1 MADARAYFGK
11 LTVCTAL
18 VALTLPMVLADAAR
32 VPLPKPRPASAPAP
46 KALAGKPSKPSVP
59 LAVAATAST
68 PVPELQAVKQAIEL
82 VRKDKTAE
90 ATAVANSV
98 SDPLA
103 RKLIEWVI
111 LRGDDA
117 ELPFQRYATF
127 IANNPSWPGLPT
139 FRRKAEAA
147 LWQDR
152 ADDATVLGFFAATK
166 PLTGK
171 GKLAAAR
178 SLLARGDRTQAQ
190 AYVRDAWRTESL
202 GRDLEKQVLDG
213 FGPLLTGGDHKAR
226 MDARLYAE
234 DTDAGLRAANLLG
247 GAQVAIAKARIAVI
261 DKSAS
266 AGKLLDAV
274 PQEARRDGGY
284 IFSRIQWLRRG
295 DKIAEAA
302 QSMASAPRDAAS
314 AIDPDEWWVERRL
327 VARKLLDAGDAQA
340 AYRIAREAATP
351 VKGANKVDQNFTAG
365 WIAFRALNDPAAAM
379 PHFAAIAQS
388 TEHPTGLARAAYWQG
403 RAADALN
410 RRDDARA
417 HYERA
422 ARYPTAY
429 YGQLARARLGAG
441 DIVLHRQPDGR
452 GTTERL
458 EMVRVFEILY
468 AIGEP
473 EIIVPMAADLADRAD
488 ASSLAALAEIA
499 ARQKDARVTLL
510 LGKGAV
516 ARGLPFDVHAY
527 PVEGLP
533 RYEPVGQ
540 AVEPQVAYSIAR
552 QESAFNP
559 KAVSSA
565 KAYGLMQVTVPAGK
579 HISKKLGVPFD
590 QKRLIGDPAYNVRMG
605 AAELGDLIESY
616 RGSYI
621 LSFAAYNA
629 GRSRVKEWIERYGD
643 PRDPNV
649 DAVDWVERIPFS
661 ETRNYVQ
668 RVMENLQVY
677 RVRFGASSK
686 LMIEADLRRGAV
698 TN

>member
-1 MADARAYFGK
+1 
-11 LTVCTAL
+11 
-18 VALTLPMVLADAAR
+18 
-32 VPLPKPRPASAPAP
+32 
-46 KALAGKPSKPSVP
+46 VP
-59 LAVAATAST
+59 LAVAPTAST
-68 PVPELQAVKQAIEL
+68 SVPDLQAVKQAIEF
-82 VRKDKTAE
+82 VRKDKTAD

-98 SDPLA
+98 GDPLA

-127 IANNPSWPGLPT
+127 IAQNPSWPSLSM

-152 ADDATVLGFFAATK
+152 ADDATVLSFFNGTK
-166 PLTGK
+166 PLSNK
-171 GKLAAAR
+171 GKLAMAR
-178 SLLARGDRTQAQ
+178 ALLARGDRTQAQ
-190 AYVRDAWRTESL
+190 AYVRDAWRTDVLS
-202 GRDLEKQVLDG
+202 RDLEKQVLDN

-226 MDARLYAE
+226 MDDRLYAE
-234 DTDAGLRAANLLG
+234 DTDGGLRAATLLG
-247 GAQVAIAKARIAVI
+247 GTQLAIAKARIAVI
-261 DKSAS
+261 NKSS
-266 AGKLLDAV
+266 NAGKLLDAV
-274 PQEARRDGGY
+274 PQDARRDSGY
-284 IFSRIQWLRRG
+284 IFSRIQWLRRN

-302 QSMASAPRDAAS
+302 QWMAAAPRDAA
-314 AIDPDEWWVERRL
+314 AVGDPDEWWIERRL
-327 VARKLLDAGDAQA
+327 IARKLLDEGDAQA
-340 AYRIAREAATP
+340 AYRVARDAALP
-351 VKGANKVDQNFTAG
+351 VKGSNKVDRHFTAG
-365 WIAFRALNDPAAAM
+365 WIALRALNDPAAAM

-403 RAADALN
+403 RAAEALN
-410 RRDDARA
+410 RREEARA
-417 HYERA
+417 HYDRA
-422 ARYPTAY
+422 SRYPTAY

-441 DIVLHRQPDGR
+441 DIVLHPLPDARSGA
-452 GTTERL
+452 ERL
-458 EMVRVFEILY
+458 EMARVFEMLY
-468 AIGEP
+468 AIGESD
-473 EIIVPMAADLADRAD
+473 ILVPAAADLAERAD
-488 ASSLAALAEIA
+488 SSALAMLADIS
-499 ARQKDARVTLL
+499 ARHKDARVTLL

-516 ARGLPFDVHAY
+516 ARGLPFDKHAY

-533 RYEPVGQ
+533 RYEPVGP

-579 HISKKLGVPFD
+579 HIAKKLGIGFD
-590 QKRLIGDPAYNVRMG
+590 QKRLIGDPAYNVRFG
-605 AAELGDLIESY
+605 AAELGDLIESF

-629 GRSRVKEWIERYGD
+629 GRRRVSEWIERYGD
-643 PRDPNV
+643 PRDPKV

-668 RVMENLQVY
+668 RILENLQVY

-686 LMIEADLRRGAV
+686 LMIEADLRRGTVA
-698 TN
+698 N